1 MPKQDKR
8 IEKYETKK
16 GVRYRFKTYLGTD
29 ETGKAIKI
37 TRSGFL
43 NYKEAKESF
52 DLLRAKGLNEYV
64 KAKQIKL
71 DDLFQ
76 IWFDT
81 YKLQVK
87 ESTAEKT
94 RQVYI
99 NHLHKYYG
107 NTYVDKIQQASL
119 QKFVSTLPKEL
130 VNFRD
135 VTSLLNRIFKLAI
148 SLNYISNNPLKN
160 VIIPKK
166 TARKRRDTTQN
177 FYDKNELKS
186 FLKAAQSTNYK
197 YYVYFLLL
205 ASTGIRKGEALALTW
220 KDINFSSNYININKT
235 LAYGLHG
242 KYVVQPPKTAHSKR
256 KVPLSKNLKS
266 ELLNYQKQDTK
277 NKYLFH
283 TENGDYLRLTKPQQW
298 LKIIYRKNPELKKI
312 TIHGFRHTFAS
323 ILIESNPSIKPTD
336 VQAILGH
343 ETVQMTLNIY
353 THATQKGKE
362 KVLKQINDLDI

>member
-99 NHLHKYYG
+99 L
-107 NTYVDKIQQASL
+107 SL
-119 QKFVSTLPKEL
+119 
-130 VNFRD
+130 
-135 VTSLLNRIFKLAI
+135 
-148 SLNYISNNPLKN
+148 
-160 VIIPKK
+160 
-166 TARKRRDTTQN
+166 
-177 FYDKNELKS
+177 
-186 FLKAAQSTNYK
+186 
-197 YYVYFLLL
+197 
-205 ASTGIRKGEALALTW
+205 
-220 KDINFSSNYININKT
+220 
-235 LAYGLHG
+235 
-242 KYVVQPPKTAHSKR
+242 
-256 KVPLSKNLKS
+256 
-266 ELLNYQKQDTK
+266 
-277 NKYLFH
+277 
-283 TENGDYLRLTKPQQW
+283 
-298 LKIIYRKNPELKKI
+298 
-312 TIHGFRHTFAS
+312 IH
-323 ILIESNPSIKPTD
+323 I
-336 VQAILGH
+336 
-343 ETVQMTLNIY
+343 
-353 THATQKGKE
+353 
-362 KVLKQINDLDI
+362 